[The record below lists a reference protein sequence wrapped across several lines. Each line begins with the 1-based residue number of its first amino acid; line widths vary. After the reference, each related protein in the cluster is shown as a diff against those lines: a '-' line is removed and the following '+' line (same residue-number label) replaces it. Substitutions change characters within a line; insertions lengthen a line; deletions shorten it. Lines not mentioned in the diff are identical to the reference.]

1 MKYSEWLN
9 EWLVNS
15 VKPMVKQRTYEKY
28 ADLVR
33 RHLQPVLGEY
43 DINSLTPITLQNY
56 TAGLT
61 EKYSPNTVKGII
73 TLLKR
78 SLCRAVSLG
87 VTDRQFADAIQ
98 YPKPRE
104 KTVESLSPADQK
116 KIELYIL
123 NSNNQ
128 KLLGILLSL
137 YTGLRIGEL
146 LSLEWKDIDF
156 QKGILTISK
165 NCYDFWENGKYRK
178 VSTAPKT
185 LSSRR
190 VIPLT
195 KQLIPYLRS
204 AERHS
209 NSSYVVSG
217 EDGNNVSIRSY
228 QRTFELLLK
237 RLKIPH
243 CGFHALRHTFA
254 TRALECGMDVKSL
267 SEILGHKNPMITLI
281 RYTHSFMD
289 YKTAMINKLGKN
301 LQQIQ

>member
-104 KTVESLSPADQK
+104 KTVESLSLADQK